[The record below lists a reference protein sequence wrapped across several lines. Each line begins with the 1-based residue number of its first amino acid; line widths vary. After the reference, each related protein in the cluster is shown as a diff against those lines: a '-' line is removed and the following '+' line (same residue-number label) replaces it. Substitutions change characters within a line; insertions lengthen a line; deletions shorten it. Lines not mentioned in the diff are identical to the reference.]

1 MEDLYFD
8 TQLTSED
15 VAIIC
20 AAYSLYIEEV
30 EREHKRHFNAP
41 PDKKRNLF
49 KNINIAKNGMDAF
62 INQQPITA
70 AQMLILYPSLQYLK
84 EIIVSDRRS
93 SSDKEEISELR
104 NMRDQI
110 NTILTKLKPLYD
122 SVNDEDLSDSY
133 L

>member
-41 PDKKRNLF
+41 SDKKRNLF

-110 NTILTKLKPLYD
+110 NTVLTKLKPLYD

>member
-1 MEDLYFD
+1 
-8 TQLTSED
+8 
-15 VAIIC
+15 
-20 AAYSLYIEEV
+20 
-30 EREHKRHFNAP
+30 
-41 PDKKRNLF
+41 
-49 KNINIAKNGMDAF
+49 MDAF

-110 NTILTKLKPLYD
+110 NTVLTKLKPLYD